1 VFSTRAT
8 LRALLSRLIAP
19 LRGKPAKRHGPAHVL
34 VYSRAD
40 CHLCELAWEQ
50 LQRARRRFHFTL
62 EKIDISSDAELTGRF
77 GDQVPVV
84 CVDGEVRFRGRVN
97 EVLLMRLLEGKAD
110 R

>member
-1 VFSTRAT
+1 MFSSRAM
-8 LRALLSRLIAP
+8 LRALLARLIAP
-19 LRGKPAKRHGPAHVL
+19 LQGEPAKRHEPPHVL

-50 LQRARRRFHFTL
+50 LQRARQRFHFSL
-62 EKIDISSDAELTGRF
+62 EKIDISSDPELTARF

-97 EVLLMRLLEGKAD
+97 DVLLKRLLDGKAN